1 MSSKEG
7 TTTTTTTTTKEE
19 EKKKKETRPPP
30 EEGRCSMWLESRHRY
45 CHMQRTRGSL
55 YCKPHTPDAARVPCP
70 LDPHHT
76 VLPQDLEKHLKRCP
90 GTALSRAAAL
100 PYYHKD
106 CNAGSD
112 SEDAPPSSAASA
124 SAPGLKRARC
134 TTPNKDKESKKEEK
148 EEEEEE
154 EEEEEGRRRAEA
166 GVAAADGAVVRGLA
180 AKVAAGYA
188 RACVVLPALE
198 GAAVEQLHS
207 AACDRYDTECSR
219 KHAAQHTSILAH
231 MARAGMLRRGAVFLE
246 LGAGTAYMSHLVS
259 LCLAPEEV
267 VEKPERPAAVAAKK
281 KNTAPLEQEAPKQE
295 APKQETLKE
304 EHKKGTATTTPEQ
317 EDKKATRTETF
328 VLVDRGRFRHK
339 AERMHRYQNPGHV
352 FERVLMDIRD
362 LDLARVDTFRAA
374 RAVVAYGKHLC
385 GAATDLA
392 LRCIHSWFGTDAGA
406 PVGTDAQKDFCAVA
420 IALCCF
426 HCCDWRSYTGK
437 AWLQSLGFT
446 RDDFPLLRSLTSW
459 NTSNYPLVSAADATA
474 ASATAAG
481 ASPASD
487 APSSTAGDHGFTPS
501 EKRRLGMQ
509 ARHILIAGRVLYLR
523 QHGFDTRVVTYV
535 PETISPENLLLL
547 AVWNRKQ

>member
-1 MSSKEG
+1 
-7 TTTTTTTTTKEE
+7 
-19 EKKKKETRPPP
+19 
-30 EEGRCSMWLESRHRY
+30 MWLESRHRY
-45 CHMQRTRGSL
+45 CHMQRTRGSI
-55 YCKPHTPDAARVPCP
+55 YCKPHTPDTARIPCP

-76 VLPQDLEKHLKRCP
+76 VLPQDLEKHLRRCP
-90 GTALSRAAAL
+90 GTKLSRASAL

-112 SEDAPPSSAASA
+112 TEDATPA
-124 SAPGLKRARC
+124 APGLKRARS
-134 TTPNKDKESKKEEK
+134 TEDAAATSAREPDNSKKEEEK
-148 EEEEEE
+148 EEEDEERA
-154 EEEEEGRRRAEA
+154 RRQAEA
-166 GVAAADGAVVRGLA
+166 GVAAADDAVVRALA
-180 AKVAAGYA
+180 ARVAAGYA
-188 RACVVLPALE
+188 RACTVLPALE

-207 AACDRYDTECSR
+207 AACDRFDTECSR

-231 MARAGMLRRGAVFLE
+231 MAAAGMLRRGAVFLE

-259 LCLAPEEV
+259 LCLAPAEV
-267 VEKPERPAAVAAKK
+267 VEKPERPVPANKVCNGTTSTTTATASTATACANDDKK
-281 KNTAPLEQEAPKQE
+281 EVVDEK
-295 APKQETLKE
+295 KE
-304 EHKKGTATTTPEQ
+304 EKKEPT
-317 EDKKATRTETF
+317 KKTETF

-339 AERMHRYQNPGHV
+339 AERMHKYTNPGHV

-392 LRCIHSWFGTDAGA
+392 LRCIHSWFGAHDGA
-406 PVGTDAQKDFCAVA
+406 ERDFCAVA

-426 HCCDWRSYTGK
+426 HCCEWRSYTGK

-459 NTSNYPLVSAADATA
+459 NTSNYPLVSA
-474 ASATAAG
+474 
-481 ASPASD
+481 SD
-487 APSSTAGDHGFTPS
+487 AAAAAAPAPGDHGFTPS

-547 AVWNRKQ
+547 AVWTRKP

>member
-1 MSSKEG
+1 
-7 TTTTTTTTTKEE
+7 
-19 EKKKKETRPPP
+19 
-30 EEGRCSMWLESRHRY
+30 MWLESRHRY
-45 CHMQRTRGSL
+45 CHMQRTRGSI
-55 YCKPHTPDAARVPCP
+55 YCKPHTPDTARIPCP

-90 GTALSRAAAL
+90 GTKLSRASAL

-112 SEDAPPSSAASA
+112 TEDAPTT
-124 SAPGLKRARC
+124 SAPGLKRARS
-134 TTPNKDKESKKEEK
+134 TEDAAPKQEEDARRDSINDKDKEEDEED
-148 EEEEEE
+148 EEAA
-154 EEEEEGRRRAEA
+154 RRRAEA
-166 GVAAADGAVVRGLA
+166 GVAAADDAVVRALA

-188 RACVVLPALE
+188 RACTVLPALE
-198 GAAVEQLHS
+198 DAPVEQLHS

-231 MARAGMLRRGAVFLE
+231 MERAGMLRRGAVFLE

-259 LCLAPEEV
+259 LCLAPSEV
-267 VEKPERPAAVAAKK
+267 VEKPERPVPGKPRAQGDSKNDVEEEDGKK
-281 KNTAPLEQEAPKQE
+281 KDDE
-295 APKQETLKE
+295 KE
-304 EHKKGTATTTPEQ
+304 NKEN
-317 EDKKATRTETF
+317 KAVVPAERTETF

-339 AERMHRYQNPGHV
+339 AERMHKYTNPGHV

-392 LRCIHSWFGTDAGA
+392 LRCINSWFGAPEGGA
-406 PVGTDAQKDFCAVA
+406 AASAAAEKDFCTIA

-459 NTSNYPLVSAADATA
+459 NTSNYPVVSASDAVASTPAPAAATA
-474 ASATAAG
+474 AAA
-481 ASPASD
+481 
-487 APSSTAGDHGFTPS
+487 AGDHGFTPS

-547 AVWNRKQ
+547 AVWTPKP